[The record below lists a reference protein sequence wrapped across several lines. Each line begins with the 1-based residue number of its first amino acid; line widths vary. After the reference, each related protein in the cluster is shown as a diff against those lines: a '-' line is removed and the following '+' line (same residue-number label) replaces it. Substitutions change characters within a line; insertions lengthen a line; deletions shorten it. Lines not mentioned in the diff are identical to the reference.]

1 MSQRVELYK
10 FDHGQHRN
18 LTTGKFLP
26 LQPNKL
32 GRPLTHEE
40 MDYNMDYMEQT
51 LGGYKIFGSAPDT
64 TLSESDI
71 DKVLILHRITLDD
84 VDVQRYLDAGFELG
98 DWVWVPVE
106 ADGGYTSGESCLID
120 ILVSS
125 SGPSDFGQ
133 STSSIFVT
141 VTGSNGS
148 PIIQIN
154 GNVVQPDGISG
165 NTYRFDGYGA
175 GVYTVTAIDTGYGN
189 GNECSTSRT
198 ITIEEAQDPCAGF
211 NFTNIV
217 TTLSGTDAEFICELD
232 GLSLKSTV
240 NADFGQ
246 SNGQIFV
253 EVLGNVD
260 YSTLIWS
267 LNGQI
272 ITPINVVQ
280 TNVFNITGVAAGN
293 YSIVAYVSGNAD
305 CSAQLT
311 VAIEENPDD
320 CASFILTG
328 ASHTNSGGY
337 ECNLQTAAF
346 TSPSG
351 VTAEDDC
358 DNFLLSSTSSTSSG
372 GFDCSTFILTGQFA
386 TESGGY
392 NCSTF
397 IATSTSSESSGGYV
411 CDLAVP
417 FSTSTSSGSDS
428 TDI

>member
-1 MSQRVELYK
+1 MSQRVELYN
-10 FDHGQHRN
+10 FNHGQHRN

-32 GRPLTHEE
+32 GRPLTHDE

-71 DKVLILHRITLDD
+71 DKVLVLHRITLDD

-106 ADGGYTSGESCLID
+106 AGGEYTSGESCLVD
-120 ILVSS
+120 IVVSS

-141 VTGSNGS
+141 VTGLQGNA
-148 PIIQIN
+148 IILIN

-175 GVYTVTAIDTGYGN
+175 GVYTVTAIDDAFSGSS
-189 GNECSTSRT
+189 CSTSRT
-198 ITIEEAQDPCAGF
+198 ITIEEGPDPCADF
-211 NFTNIV
+211 NLTNTS

-232 GLSLKSTV
+232 GLSLNSTV

-260 YSTLIWS
+260 YSTLVWS

-272 ITPINVVQ
+272 ITPINVAQ

-311 VAIEENPDD
+311 VTVEGNPDD

-337 ECNLQTAAF
+337 ECNLESQTS
-346 TSPSG
+346 TTPSG
-351 VTAEDDC
+351 VATEDDC
-358 DNFLLSSTSSTSSG
+358 DNFLLSSTSSTASGGFDCSTFVLTGQFSTESG
-372 GFDCSTFILTGQFA
+372 GFDCSTFI
-386 TESGGY
+386 
-392 NCSTF
+392 
-397 IATSTSSESSGGYV
+397 IDSTSSESSGGYE
-411 CDLAVP
+411 CDLAAP